1 MRRLWMLPLSL
12 CGALLFPSCSS
23 SSGPVLPSGPNTSVN
38 PMGLGPF
45 DARGNYVDAW
55 ADAPHKWPSRSRSAP
70 APVLPVPTLDPIEPQ
85 PTALA
90 ASDSAADP
98 ASRPSSKPSSLPKAS
113 DPDDSPDKEATAS
126 LPKPKASAS
135 KPVAKASSKPK
146 SKSPASYT
154 VKKGDTLYEI
164 SKRFGTPVAAIQKA
178 NGLKGSNIGIGK
190 KLVIPRY

>member
-1 MRRLWMLPLSL
+1 MLPLSL
-12 CGALLFPSCSS
+12 GGALLFPSCSS

-45 DARGNYVDAW
+45 DARGNYVEAW

-70 APVLPVPTLDPIEPQ
+70 TPVLPVPTLDPIEPQ
-85 PTALA
+85 PTALTA
-90 ASDSAADP
+90 NDSADSA
-98 ASRPSSKPSSLPKAS
+98 PSKVSGLPKAS
-113 DPDDSPDKEATAS
+113 EPTDAPDKGDTAS
-126 LPKPKASAS
+126 LPKPKPSSS
-135 KPVAKASSKPK
+135 KPVAKASSTKPK
-146 SKSPASYT
+146 SKSPSNYT